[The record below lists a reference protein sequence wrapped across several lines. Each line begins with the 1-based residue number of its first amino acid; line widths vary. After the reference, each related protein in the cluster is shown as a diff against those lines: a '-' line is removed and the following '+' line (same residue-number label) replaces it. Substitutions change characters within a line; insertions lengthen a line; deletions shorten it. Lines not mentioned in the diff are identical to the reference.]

1 MAINLLAG
9 LEKFGI
15 GGKEAFDITG
25 DDGGKK
31 KKEHARYVTRTSLR
45 SWSRAARLKGLN
57 PITT

>member
-25 DDGGKK
+25 DDGGRG
-31 KKEHARYVTRTSLR
+31 E
-45 SWSRAARLKGLN
+45 GLLAGEEDHMRDM
-57 PITT
+57 